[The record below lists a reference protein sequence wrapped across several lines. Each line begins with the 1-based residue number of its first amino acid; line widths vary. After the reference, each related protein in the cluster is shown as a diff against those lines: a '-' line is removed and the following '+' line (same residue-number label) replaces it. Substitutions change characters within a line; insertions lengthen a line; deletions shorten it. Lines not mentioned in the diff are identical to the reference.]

1 MKKKND
7 YWLKREQKWIKE
19 RQQSD
24 AKYVKQMA
32 QQYKALQDNLERQI
46 KQFYATYASDTGMSM
61 KDAVKA
67 VKSFDVKSFEKT
79 AKKMVEQKDFS
90 PYANDR
96 LKIYNA
102 TMKINRLEYLKS
114 QVGQELIEFTN
125 EQEQQFYGNLKQS
138 YLDELDR
145 QSGILGR
152 HANVQVKQS
161 MDTIVNASFHGAVWS
176 QRLWV
181 AQDELKAKLD
191 TLLTRSMIRGINP
204 KQLVQYVRSNISKE
218 IKNSTAVA
226 KRLMITETARVQDQL
241 QTELFKKNNVE
252 YVKWVAEPTACDI
265 CLEIAAENDGV
276 YSIDKA
282 PEVPQHPRCK
292 CSKSAW
298 FGEVKNKTAEFKSD
312 NMREVFG
319 DENYNAFLDKIN
331 SPDFDPTIKSIFTK
345 YQDRFKFK
353 FDPIH
358 VCYSPADG
366 MVHLS
371 SETFAGDSGR
381 KPFEIVFHEMAHA
394 IDQYAIKD
402 VLGESTVKTGRKV
415 KIKMGRHSFKD
426 DEWTNKISSSK
437 KYNFSKF
444 IVDDLKNTVFKDD
457 KILNELKEKVKESAS
472 IKANYSSLSDILG
485 STNVYGEGPLGF
497 GHGKRY
503 WKKGTGMQETE
514 FFAEMTE
521 AVAVNPEMLE
531 IQKKYF
537 PTAYKKYFEL
547 IKDIEKGG

>member
-1 MKKKND
+1 MTMAKNN

-24 AKYVKQMA
+24 AKYVEQMTK
-32 QQYKALQDNLERQI
+32 QYKVLQDNLEHQI

-67 VKSFDVKSFEKT
+67 VKSFDVKSFEST

-114 QVGQELIEFTN
+114 QVGQELTEFTN

-152 HANVQVKQS
+152 HANVQVKS
-161 MDTIVNASFHGAVWS
+161 NMDTIINASFHGAAWS

-226 KRLMITETARVQDQL
+226 ERLMITETARVQDQL
-241 QTELFKKNNVE
+241 QTELFKKNGVE

-276 YSIDKA
+276 YKVDKV
-282 PEVPQHPRCK
+282 PEIPEHPRCK

-298 FGEVKNKTAEFKSD
+298 FGEVKKETSSDKIPNDIAEPTEIRPLEDFADRIKVTGIKPDVLEEVQKAFTKNFDNMEIPKIGKIEAVTERSTMGKMVFQGGGIASYGYSSDTMYLNKTQLSSMKKLNKTLEEQKQATEYILKQRENLTGEQRKLADQLVKSGRENVDPSVEGIISHELGHSLHYHDFARNHKELNQKIMGGNWKDYAEDLSLYA
-312 NMREVFG
+312 N
-319 DENYNAFLDKIN
+319 ENYA
-331 SPDFDPTIKSIFTK
+331 
-345 YQDRFKFK
+345 
-353 FDPIH
+353 
-358 VCYSPADG
+358 
-366 MVHLS
+366 
-371 SETFAGDSGR
+371 
-381 KPFEIVFHEMAHA
+381 
-394 IDQYAIKD
+394 
-402 VLGESTVKTGRKV
+402 
-415 KIKMGRHSFKD
+415 
-426 DEWTNKISSSK
+426 
-437 KYNFSKF
+437 
-444 IVDDLKNTVFKDD
+444 
-457 KILNELKEKVKESAS
+457 
-472 IKANYSSLSDILG
+472 
-485 STNVYGEGPLGF
+485 
-497 GHGKRY
+497 
-503 WKKGTGMQETE
+503 E
-514 FFAEMTE
+514 FFAESYTAYMSNE
-521 AVAVNPEMLE
+521 REKVIPDLL
-531 IQKKYF
+531 KYF
-537 PTAYKKYFEL
+537 DSIRKN
-547 IKDIEKGG
+547 